1 MKTLLLWLEGPLQ
14 SWGHDSQFDRRDTL
28 PFPTFSGI
36 CGMLCAALGAGG
48 PQTELL
54 SRLSKAKWECQSFIL
69 DKKTPSPML
78 VDFQGVGNGYDG
90 KDPWE
95 NLFIPKTDEGKKPA
109 MVRGSKL
116 TYRFY
121 LQSATFSVYLSF
133 GDEELANTLFNA
145 LKSPVW
151 ALSLGRKNCVPSEII
166 PQGLFDTAEEA
177 KKEAVSL
184 AERKNRKLQFTVTEE
199 EIPEKGTV
207 MLLND
212 VPVSFGVMKKYR
224 DRVVTVIPATPEG

>member
-1 MKTLLLWLEGPLQ
+1 
-14 SWGHDSQFDRRDTL
+14 
-28 PFPTFSGI
+28 
-36 CGMLCAALGAGG
+36 
-48 PQTELL
+48 
-54 SRLSKAKWECQSFIL
+54 
-69 DKKTPSPML
+69 ML

-109 MVRGSKL
+109 MVTGSKL

-151 ALSLGRKNCVPSEII
+151 ALSLGRKNCKAGSEDRRTY
-166 PQGLFDTAEEA
+166 FAE
-177 KKEAVSL
+177 KIWL
-184 AERKNRKLQFTVTEE
+184 Y
-199 EIPEKGTV
+199 
-207 MLLND
+207 D
-212 VPVSFGVMKKYR
+212 VCKR
-224 DRVVTVIPATPEG
+224 E

>member
-1 MKTLLLWLEGPLQ
+1 
-14 SWGHDSQFDRRDTL
+14 
-28 PFPTFSGI
+28 
-36 CGMLCAALGAGG
+36 
-48 PQTELL
+48 
-54 SRLSKAKWECQSFIL
+54 
-69 DKKTPSPML
+69 ML

-90 KDPWE
+90 KDLGRIFSSQRRMKE
-95 NLFIPKTDEGKKPA
+95 KAA
-109 MVRGSKL
+109 MVTGSKL

-177 KKEAVSL
+177 KKRSG
-184 AERKNRKLQFTVTEE
+184 NR
-199 EIPEKGTV
+199 
-207 MLLND
+207 
-212 VPVSFGVMKKYR
+212 
-224 DRVVTVIPATPEG
+224 